1 MRSCIIAM
9 LVVAALPLSAQG
21 LVNLDFEEWKTFKG
35 QLIFRDYEEPVGW
48 TSGNGVIHVAPN
60 TEALTSK
67 SSDAYQ
73 GNHCVQMKTSS
84 IFGQIAAGTCYTGR
98 FEVNLTDPVKSAKLG
113 IPYTQRPAV
122 FAGMHR
128 YAPVKNDSA
137 TLYCVLS
144 RWDAASSKRVTVG
157 EARRV
162 VYEAV
167 QTWTPF
173 SFPID
178 YLSGDQPDTITVV
191 FAASAGGDMMKGEP
205 GSTLWIDAVHIGEA
219 TTVAETPETQ
229 HAVTLVGR
237 TLGTT
242 DGSQAMSHI
251 TVWSLDGR
259 RQWHSDAI
267 SSTASL
273 EECPSGPAM
282 IEVGLV
288 RADGSS
294 VCHRMMAILP

>member
-1 MRSCIIAM
+1 
-9 LVVAALPLSAQG
+9 
-21 LVNLDFEEWKTFKG
+21 
-35 QLIFRDYEEPVGW
+35 
-48 TSGNGVIHVAPN
+48 
-60 TEALTSK
+60 
-67 SSDAYQ
+67 
-73 GNHCVQMKTSS
+73 
-84 IFGQIAAGTCYTGR
+84 
-98 FEVNLTDPVKSAKLG
+98 
-113 IPYTQRPAV
+113 
-122 FAGMHR
+122 
-128 YAPVKNDSA
+128 VKNDSA